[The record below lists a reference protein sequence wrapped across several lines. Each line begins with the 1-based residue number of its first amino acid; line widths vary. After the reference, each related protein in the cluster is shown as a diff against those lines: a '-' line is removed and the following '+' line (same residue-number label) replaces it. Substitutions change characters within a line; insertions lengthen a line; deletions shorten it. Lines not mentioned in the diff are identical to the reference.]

1 MRDGRSWATLTLTL
15 ALFTTLTSRGLAQ
28 DNDAVWVNDF
38 NTDIIP
44 HTDVVAI
51 GAEVSESS
59 LVVLRSR

>member
-1 MRDGRSWATLTLTL
+1 M
-15 ALFTTLTSRGLAQ
+15 Q

-51 GAEVSESS
+51 GAEVSKQLTRRFAFEISAILQSAFPNRLTAS
-59 LVVLRSR
+59 LCIV